1 MTISGVIGILLGGI
15 NIFIIGSAVKG
26 NSLAFFQNEKSV
38 FIVAFIIC
46 LAMCSVGINNM
57 LGNHSFRI
65 AGFISGGIIG
75 IMLLVL
81 FFSVVSGSMSPMFG
95 SVRNSLIAL
104 LVLMAVKLTISTVNI
119 IYLAVSAGGR

>member
-15 NIFIIGSAVKG
+15 NIFIISSAVKG
-26 NSLAFFQNEKSV
+26 NNAAFFQNEKSV